1 MPLHLSETQQ
11 LSNVDGVAVQNSGL
25 TKILKVT
32 YNQIRPQV
40 NSRLSLRPRTHVE
53 QTCRT
58 ERYQSCADTGGK
70 QTALVLLYTQV
81 VEQTKRLMVYNKRWF
96 YFIYIFFNTEI
107 CSLGRTWLSTVTII
121 KGVVSQRFLL
131 MSRITLLMER
141 CYIRPAHTSHP
152 ALAT

>member
-1 MPLHLSETQQ
+1 MPLHLSETQL

-81 VEQTKRLMVYNKRWF
+81 VEQTKRLMVYNKRRRF
-96 YFIYIFFNTEI
+96 YFIYIFQHRNLLFGAHVAEHCNHNKRSSLTEVLI
-107 CSLGRTWLSTVTII
+107 NESDYII
-121 KGVVSQRFLL
+121 NGALL
-131 MSRITLLMER
+131 
-141 CYIRPAHTSHP
+141 Y
-152 ALAT
+152 